1 MERGQDMFGRDAA
14 QDFLAGAFAPWVQA
28 LDLTVQ
34 EVDPSGRVVVVMPIT
49 DAIARMGGIVCGQAL
64 ATLAD
69 TTMVLCTAAHFGSPR
84 DVATTNLDTQF
95 LSAGRGSHI
104 RCSGRITRAGR
115 ALIFAQ
121 ADLASLPDLRPVAS
135 ASATFFVPEE
145 KAR

>member
-1 MERGQDMFGRDAA
+1 MFGRDAA

-95 LSAGRGSHI
+95 LTAGRGSHI

-135 ASATFFVPEE
+135 ASATFFVPED

>member
-1 MERGQDMFGRDAA
+1 MFGPQAA
-14 QDFLAGAFAPWVQA
+14 QAFLASSFAPWVQA
-28 LDLTVQ
+28 LELTVN
-34 EVDPSGRVVVVMPIT
+34 EVDPSGRVVVSMPVT
-49 DAIARMGGIVCGQAL
+49 DAVARMGGIVCGQAL

-69 TTMVLCTAAHFGSPR
+69 TTMVLCTAAHFGGPR

-104 RCSGRITRAGR
+104 LCTGRITRAGR

-121 ADLASLPDLRPVAS
+121 ADLTAFPDARPVAS
-135 ASATFFVPEE
+135 ASATFFVPQE